1 MRPSTSS
8 TVSPVSETSM
18 PLALASLSVVIPF
31 LQEVSLVC
39 LYYSEYTPDF
49 NTAKP
54 PVPLDS
60 DRVQPKLRYSILPLH
75 VNVRRFIE
83 VKGHDE
89 DSVWA

>member
-1 MRPSTSS
+1 ML
-8 TVSPVSETSM
+8 
-18 PLALASLSVVIPF
+18 LALASSFEVGIPF
-31 LQEVSLVC
+31 LQEFSLVC

-54 PVPLDS
+54 PGPLDT
-60 DRVQPKLRYSILPLH
+60 DRVQPKLSHSVLSLY

-89 DSVWA
+89 DSVWT